1 MTKLKELA
9 NGNTLFNRNF
19 TDSLR
24 GIAILLVITSH
35 IAGAIG
41 TNLCTPLGGIGVALF
56 LFLSGYGL
64 NESYKAHGLKLFW
77 IKRITKVLLPYFIIE
92 TIAAYFKQDFNITT
106 YILDITGI
114 KTAYW
119 YIAFLFK
126 QYIIFYLLTR
136 CLYKQRI
143 FLYLISCILILFL
156 FPNIEAEQA
165 FSFFTGIIVSVHIKK
180 VRIIPSSSV
189 LCIIFAFCLLGISF
203 LTIKQLPVIR
213 MHENDFIYNLI
224 QCGIKMPLAITI
236 IGILHF
242 FPQLSNNKFF
252 LLTGIISYELYLVHM
267 PFYNYAK
274 QWSNALIVII
284 VSYIISYLFYQVN
297 RWNTNL
303 LKKYR
308 LIE

>member
-1 MTKLKELA
+1 M
-9 NGNTLFNRNF
+9 
-19 TDSLR
+19 
-24 GIAILLVITSH
+24 
-35 IAGAIG
+35 
-41 TNLCTPLGGIGVALF
+41 
-56 LFLSGYGL
+56 
-64 NESYKAHGLKLFW
+64 
-77 IKRITKVLLPYFIIE
+77 LLPYFIIE

-136 CLYKQRI
+136 FLYKQRI

-203 LTIKQLPVIR
+203 LTIKQLPAIR

-284 VSYIISYLFYQVN
+284 VSYIISHLFYQVN

>member
-126 QYIIFYLLTR
+126 NNTLYFTYLLVF
-136 CLYKQRI
+136 YI
-143 FLYLISCILILFL
+143 
-156 FPNIEAEQA
+156 
-165 FSFFTGIIVSVHIKK
+165 
-180 VRIIPSSSV
+180 
-189 LCIIFAFCLLGISF
+189 
-203 LTIKQLPVIR
+203 
-213 MHENDFIYNLI
+213 
-224 QCGIKMPLAITI
+224 
-236 IGILHF
+236 
-242 FPQLSNNKFF
+242 NNV
-252 LLTGIISYELYLVHM
+252 Y
-267 PFYNYAK
+267 
-274 QWSNALIVII
+274 
-284 VSYIISYLFYQVN
+284 SYI
-297 RWNTNL
+297 
-303 LKKYR
+303 
-308 LIE
+308 